1 MGLQNDMD
9 LTSPRMPPRISPL
22 LRLVLSFG
30 FIFLLFNLDAIVDDS
45 LHPEI
50 SYFDTEHILT
60 GSIIALTTAVLLGLL
75 ELYIRR
81 LERALDNV
89 KTLEGMLPICASCKK
104 IRTPDNQWHIIE
116 QYIGQRTDATF
127 THGMCPDCAKKLY
140 GRTFE
145 KP

>member
-1 MGLQNDMD
+1 
-9 LTSPRMPPRISPL
+9 MPPRISPFF
-22 LRLVLSFG
+22 RLVLSLA
-30 FIFLLFNLDAIVDDS
+30 FIVLLFNLDAIVDDS

-50 SYFDTEHILT
+50 PYFDSEHILT
-60 GSIIALTTAVLLGLL
+60 GSIIAFIATVLLGLL
-75 ELYIRR
+75 EMYIRR

-127 THGMCPDCAKKLY
+127 THGMCPDCAQRMY

-145 KP
+145 RT